1 MEQHLLIVE
10 IAALATGLAV
20 ITIEAVIIVML
31 RNHIK
36 ALNSH
41 FGATD
46 KLISKFEH
54 EINDHLDHL
63 NEHSHQIEMMLH
75 TICDHGA
82 NLQERGALKRN
93 VRFAK
98 EELPKE
104 VLSEAGR

>member
-31 RNHIK
+31 KNHIK

-46 KLISKFEH
+46 RLIAKFEN
-54 EINDHLDHL
+54 EINGHLDHL

-82 NLQERGALKRN
+82 ELQERGSLKRN
-93 VRFAK
+93 AADGK
-98 EELPKE
+98 EQPRE
-104 VLSEAGR
+104 VLTPA